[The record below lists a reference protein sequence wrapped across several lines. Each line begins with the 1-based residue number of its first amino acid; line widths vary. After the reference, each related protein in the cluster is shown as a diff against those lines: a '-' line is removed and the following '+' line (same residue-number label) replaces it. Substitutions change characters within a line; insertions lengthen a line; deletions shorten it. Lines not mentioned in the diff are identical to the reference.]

1 MLRDGT
7 VLESRDALPGTR
19 GLGHLYLS
27 QPRFLAHLD
36 QMLGSDLERS
46 PLTSLL
52 HGRTVIGMDE
62 LIPGTHRACR

>member
-7 VLESRDALPGTR
+7 VLESRDALPGT
-19 GLGHLYLS
+19 
-27 QPRFLAHLD
+27 
-36 QMLGSDLERS
+36 
-46 PLTSLL
+46 LL